1 MKAGS
6 ILVMAGGTGGHIFP
20 ALSVA
25 DVMREK
31 GWRVTWLGAPNSM
44 ETELVPKHGYE
55 MALVAFAGLR
65 GKGLMRK
72 LLLPFSLSV
81 ALVQSALALLHCRPD
96 VVLGMGGYITFPG
109 GIMAVLFGC
118 PLVIH
123 EQNSVAGLSN
133 KVLAH
138 FAKRVMSGFP
148 EVLPKAEWCGNP
160 VRKDIAALPDPQ
172 QRYQNRSGKLNVLVL
187 GGSLGAQ
194 AINTCVPQA
203 LALLPEASRPN
214 VLHQSGK
221 RHLEAV
227 QTAYQKAGVH
237 ADIRPFL
244 EDMAFFYEQADVVIC
259 RAGALTVAE
268 LSAAGLASILI
279 PFPFAV
285 DDHQTGNAHFLS
297 DRGAAILLPQQ
308 NMTPQHLAELLREL
322 TRERVLEMAQA
333 ARATAQ
339 PSSAQR
345 VAEACEEVAK

>member
-1 MKAGS
+1 MKQRS
-6 ILVMAGGTGGHIFP
+6 ILIMAGGTGGHIFP
-20 ALSVA
+20 ALAVA
-25 DVMREK
+25 DVLRAE

-44 ETELVPKHGYE
+44 ETDLVPKHGYE
-55 MALVAFAGLR
+55 MALVEFSGLR

-72 LLLPFSLSV
+72 LLLPFSLSI
-81 ALVQSALALLHCRPD
+81 ALIQSALAILQCRPN

-109 GIMAVLFGC
+109 GIMAALMGR

-133 KVLAH
+133 KVLARL
-138 FAKRVMSGFP
+138 AKRVMSGFP
-148 EVLPKAEWCGNP
+148 EVLPSAEWCGNP
-160 VRKDIAALPDPQ
+160 VRGDIAALPDPQ
-172 QRYQNRSGKLNVLVL
+172 LRYQTRSGKLNVLVV

-203 LALLPEASRPN
+203 LALLPEESRPD
-214 VLHQSGK
+214 VLHQSGN

-227 QTAYQKAGVH
+227 QAAYQKAGVN
-237 ADIRPFL
+237 AEIRPFL
-244 EDMAFFYEQADVVIC
+244 DDMAFFYGQSDVVIC

-285 DDHQTGNAHFLS
+285 DDHQTGNARFLS
-297 DRGAAILLPQQ
+297 DRGAAILLPQK
-308 NMTPQHLAELLREL
+308 NMTPQHLANLLQEMTHESAL
-322 TRERVLEMAQA
+322 QMAQA

-339 PSSAQR
+339 PAASKR
-345 VAEACEEVAK
+345 VAEVCMEVAK